1 MHANTIRTWSD
12 SGRLASFRINERGD
26 RRFLVS
32 TIRAFMGSPGSGLV
46 VGDGLATAQD
56 GIAAI
61 ARRASLRRDTE
72 LAILGQVARLTS
84 HGRGLDDALAAIA
97 DLLRVAFGYRIVGF
111 FEIKGSTVVARA
123 IAGADPA
130 SFPERPVGAGL
141 VGRAISTRHVVF
153 APHVETAQGY
163 VAAVQ
168 GVRAEIALPIVIGEA
183 MWGALDVEDDRADAL
198 TPADALLLETVAS
211 QVAVAVD
218 NMRLVERVHRQLHQ
232 AEAVRRIA
240 ADITAKLDLKTI
252 LSDLIEHALS
262 LFAADHGAIFLRS
275 PDGTFSAEVG
285 RNRLDA
291 RLAAVREFPDS
302 PLAALALRERHAIVA
317 VEGAS
322 DRRGV
327 AIPRSALR
335 EGIDT
340 IAVAPLY
347 ADDEPLGMLALY
359 HDDPRPYDA
368 TDVEAVGALAAQVG
382 VAIKNARDYAQMATW
397 AAQLRSIQQLGTRLS
412 RLTTVAEIGLAIAT
426 ELRLLIDNHNVRVY
440 RLSGE
445 DLVAVALRGHV
456 GEYSDE
462 TPELL
467 RSKIGEGITG
477 WVARNG
483 IAQLVHD
490 AASDPRSRT
499 IPGTQPDLDESM
511 LLAPMLFEDRVV
523 GVIVLSK
530 LGLNQFTD
538 DDLRLLVIYAS
549 FAAQAMANAD
559 ATERLEA
566 QSTKLARQLRSQQEL
581 LGITESILATL
592 DPSVVLEQ
600 IADRLGGLVSHHN
613 LVIERYEPLTNELRP
628 LVARGPDAGAHM
640 GRTWPADAGIR
651 GWVVAH
657 GEGQLVADEL
667 ADPRVESPGTTGPRP
682 GSIIVVP
689 LRGLDRIAG
698 VLMLERFDERNRF
711 SEEEFD
717 LVKLFA
723 AQASIALRNA
733 EIHRAVEI
741 RAETDALT
749 DLLNHGT
756 FTQQLAA
763 AVLRADPFSLLMLDL
778 DDFKKYNDAGGHQA
792 GDSLLRGIALTL
804 RTSVRETDLVFR
816 YGGDEFVLLLPGTD
830 ARGALA
836 VAQKVH
842 AAVRAV
848 GRPDPSLAPATGVTA
863 SIGVAT
869 YPADGADLPSI
880 LLAADR
886 ACYLSKRRGRN
897 CISTASEGLAL
908 AGTFLLTTPTP
919 VDEPGRDDR
928 P

>member
-1 MHANTIRTWSD
+1 
-12 SGRLASFRINERGD
+12 
-26 RRFLVS
+26 
-32 TIRAFMGSPGSGLV
+32 MGSSGAALV
-46 VGDGLATAQD
+46 VNGGPAARRDGSAGTDRQD
-56 GIAAI
+56 GT
-61 ARRASLRRDTE
+61 RRDSE
-72 LAILGQVARLTS
+72 LAVLGQVARLTA
-84 HGRGLDDALAAIA
+84 HGSGLDDALTAIA
-97 DLLRVAFGYRIVGF
+97 ELLHTSLGYRIVGF
-111 FEIKGSTVVARA
+111 LEVRGATVAVRV
-123 IAGADPA
+123 IAGADPGR
-130 SFPERPVGAGL
+130 SPERPFGAGL
-141 VGRAISTRHVVF
+141 VGRAVAARRVVF
-153 APHVETAQGY
+153 ARNVEATPGY
-163 VAAVQ
+163 AAAAE
-168 GVRAEIALPIVIGEA
+168 GVRAAIALPIIVGETV
-183 MWGALDVEDDRADAL
+183 WGALEVEDDRADAL
-198 TPADALLLETVAS
+198 TPGDVRFLETVAN

-240 ADITAKLDLKTI
+240 ADITAKLDLRTI

-262 LFAADHGAIFLRS
+262 MFTADHGAIFLRG
-275 PDGTFSAEVG
+275 PDGTFSSEVG
-285 RNRLDA
+285 RNGLDA

-302 PLAALALRERHAIVA
+302 PLATLALREKQAIVA
-317 VEGAS
+317 IEGVQ

-327 AIPRSALR
+327 AIPRAALR
-335 EGIDT
+335 EGIHT
-340 IAVAPLY
+340 IAVVPLY
-347 ADDEPLGMLALY
+347 ANDEPLGLLALY

-368 TDVEAVGALAAQVG
+368 TDIEAVAALAAQVS
-382 VAIKNARDYAQMATW
+382 VAVKNARDYAQMATW

-412 RLTTVAEIGLAIAT
+412 RLTTVNEIGMAIAT

-440 RLSGE
+440 RLSGD
-445 DLVAVALRGHV
+445 DLVAVAIRGHV

-462 TPELL
+462 TPERL
-467 RSKIGEGITG
+467 RSKVGDGITG

-530 LGLNQFTD
+530 LGLRQFTD

-566 QSTKLARQLRSQQEL
+566 QSAKLARQLRSQQEL
-581 LGITESILATL
+581 LTITESILATL
-592 DPSVVLEQ
+592 DPGVVLEQ
-600 IADRLGGLVSHHN
+600 IADRLGGLVGHDN
-613 LVIERYEPLTNELRP
+613 LVIERYDPLANVLRP
-628 LVARGPDAGAHM
+628 LVARGPDAGAHLR
-640 GRTWPADAGIR
+640 RTWPADAGIR

-657 GEGQLVADEL
+657 AEGQLVADEL
-667 ADPRVESPGTTGPRP
+667 ADPRVVSPASTGPRP

-698 VLMLERFDERNRF
+698 VLMLERFEERNRF

-749 DLLNHGT
+749 GLLNRGT

-763 AVLRADPFSLLMLDL
+763 AVMRMEPFGLLMLDL
-778 DDFKKYNDAGGHQA
+778 DDFKHYNDAGGHQA
-792 GDSLLRGIALTL
+792 GDSLLRGIAIGL
-804 RTSVRETDLVFR
+804 RSSGRESDLIFR
-816 YGGDEFVLLLPGTD
+816 YGGDEFALLLPGTD
-830 ARGALA
+830 ARGGLA
-836 VAQKVH
+836 VAAKVQ
-842 AAVRAV
+842 AAVRAI
-848 GRPDPSLAPATGVTA
+848 GRPSRAGSPETGVTA

-869 YPADGADLPSI
+869 FPADGTDLPSI
-880 LLAADR
+880 LVAADR
-886 ACYLSKRRGRN
+886 ACYLSKRRGRD
-897 CISTASEGLAL
+897 CISTAAEGLAL

-919 VDEPGRDDR
+919 VDEPGDADR